1 MRSDVQ
7 VPQDYID
14 KFAFIDVVHR
24 RKYAAMANW
33 LDDAVSS
40 RARARCA
47 ARACV
52 RARAHHHPSPPLTPG
67 TPA

>member
-1 MRSDVQ
+1 MQ

-40 RARARCA
+40 RARKRARCA

-52 RARAHHHPSPPLTPG
+52 RACAHHHPSPPLTPG